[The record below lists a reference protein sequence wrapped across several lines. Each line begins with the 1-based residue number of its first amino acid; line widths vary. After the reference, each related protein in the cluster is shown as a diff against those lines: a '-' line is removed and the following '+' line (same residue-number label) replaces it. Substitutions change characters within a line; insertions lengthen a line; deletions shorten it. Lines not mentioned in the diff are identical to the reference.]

1 VIPQQKLNLSP
12 VARCPVCGSA
22 SRSVLHEGVMN
33 IKPDSYTERFADY
46 LGTSHAELLHGA
58 AQMQCSD
65 CGTIYLDPWLSRD
78 AQVLLF
84 QMASPTHIGGWTE
97 WEYVTRT
104 GRGRPYMENLVAYLG
119 STLGNINHY
128 VEIAC
133 PFSGLLLT
141 TAPREQ
147 LLAWRATKAPSA
159 QHDWRMTKMARLHGI
174 WERLGLRLVDAILR
188 LRQFAARSMRSG
200 RPNHQTLAGQ
210 RTFAMV
216 SSLRRWNLGCNRF
229 GAGCAQVA
237 VQALDCDV
245 KMLNEMPPDSAD
257 LIGIFN
263 SLDHLENPV
272 EVLKQCLAVS
282 PRIIV
287 GGHEPRRAKYQH
299 AYALD
304 DETIRRLG
312 TKHGFSVTNIS
323 GQIADWP
330 GSEYL
335 VLLTRG

>member
-1 VIPQQKLNLSP
+1 
-12 VARCPVCGSA
+12 
-22 SRSVLHEGVMN
+22 MN
-33 IKPDSYTERFADY
+33 VKPDSYTERFAEY
-46 LGTSHAELLHGA
+46 LDTSQSELLDGA
-58 AQMQCSD
+58 KQMECSD
-65 CGTIYLDPWLSRD
+65 CGSVYLDPWLSQD
-78 AQVLLF
+78 SQVLLF
-84 QMASPTHIGGWTE
+84 QLASPTHIGGWTE

-104 GRGRPYMENLVAYLG
+104 GRGRPYMENLVKHLE
-119 STLGNINHY
+119 STLGKVNHY

-141 TAPREQ
+141 TAPKQQ
-147 LLAWRATKAPSA
+147 LASWRATGSPAAK
-159 QHDWRMTKMARLHGI
+159 HDWRMTKMARIHSTY
-174 WERLGLRLVDAILR
+174 ERLGLKIVDLILR
-188 LRQFAARSMRSG
+188 LRKLAARSSRVNDLDSSA
-200 RPNHQTLAGQ
+200 LSGQ

-245 KMLNEMPPDSAD
+245 KMLNEMPPNSAD

-272 EVLKQCLAVS
+272 EVLKQCLTVS
-282 PRIIV
+282 PRLIV

-304 DETIRRLG
+304 DETLRRLG
-312 TKHGFSVTNIS
+312 VKHGFTVTH
-323 GQIADWP
+323 IADQVKEWP

-335 VLLTRG
+335 VLITRDSTTAR

>member
-1 VIPQQKLNLSP
+1 
-12 VARCPVCGSA
+12 VCGSDA
-22 SRSVLHEGVMN
+22 RTVLRTSVMN
-33 IKPDSYTERFADY
+33 VKPDSYTERFAAY
-46 LGTSHAELLHGA
+46 LDVSQEKLLEGA
-58 AQMQCSD
+58 QQMECAD
-65 CGTIYLDPWLSRD
+65 CGTVYLDPWLSKE

-84 QMASPTHIGGWTE
+84 QLASPTHIGGWTE

-104 GRGRPYMENLVAYLG
+104 GRGRPYMENLVRHLE

-133 PFSGLLLT
+133 PFTGLLLT
-141 TAPREQ
+141 TAPKDR
-147 LLAWRATKAPSA
+147 LANWRATASPSA
-159 QHDWRMTKMARLHGI
+159 KHDWRMTKMARIHTT
-174 WERLGLRLVDAILR
+174 WERVGLRLVDLILR
-188 LRQFAARSMRSG
+188 LRKVAARSSRVGSLDTSALSG
-200 RPNHQTLAGQ
+200 R

-237 VQALDCDV
+237 VQALNCDV
-245 KMLNEMPPDSAD
+245 TMLNEMPADSAD

-263 SLDHLENPV
+263 SLDHLENPL
-272 EVLKQCLAVS
+272 EVLKQCLRVS
-282 PRIIV
+282 PRLIV

-304 DETIRRLG
+304 DETLRRLG
-312 TKHGFSVTNIS
+312 MKHGFTVTDIS
-323 GQIADWP
+323 DKVEEWP

-335 VLLTRG
+335 VLIARDSTSAR